1 MGERS
6 LCWLKVRAL
15 RLGAHL
21 CSFQFHSRA
30 KDQAEGAGRVRGA
43 KPRHPSATQA
53 FSPSANTEP
62 MGERHTH
69 IRTRGLWQ
77 RTDLLSRNLIWSQKF
92 HTVSY
97 FMLNEKFR
105 QEHAKG
111 FYTHN
116 HCKIFNYTA
125 LPQSELKMQAERSR
139 FRLRHKNLPGPINKL
154 INKVTH

>member
-1 MGERS
+1 MLIKGQSAAARRSFVQLPVPQQGEGPGGGGRQGQRGKTQTS
-6 LCWLKVRAL
+6 LCHPGLQSQCQHRAY
-15 RLGAHL
+15 G
-21 CSFQFHSRA
+21 
-30 KDQAEGAGRVRGA
+30 
-43 KPRHPSATQA
+43 
-53 FSPSANTEP
+53 
-62 MGERHTH
+62 GETHTH
-69 IRTRGLWQ
+69 TNKRTV
-77 RTDLLSRNLIWSQKF
+77 TEDCDLLSRNLIWSQNF